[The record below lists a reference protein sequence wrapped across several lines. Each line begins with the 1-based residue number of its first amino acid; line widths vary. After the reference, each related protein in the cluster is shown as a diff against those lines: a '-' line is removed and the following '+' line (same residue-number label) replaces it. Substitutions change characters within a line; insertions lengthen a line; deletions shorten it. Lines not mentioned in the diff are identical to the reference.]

1 VCRRAGS
8 LASIERVCVQA
19 LPGYFCL
26 AALAWL
32 LSENRRAIPWRTVI
46 SGFAL
51 QLVLAL
57 ILLHSAP
64 ARAALLLLT
73 RAVDALQRATD
84 AGSSFV
90 FGFLGGGE
98 LPFAET
104 HPGAS
109 FVLAFKILPL
119 VLVISA
125 LSSLLF
131 YVGILQRITAA
142 FAWLLRRTLGIGGAL
157 AVGASTH
164 IYLGMIEAPLLI
176 RPYLANMTRGEMFAL
191 MSCGMAGV
199 AGTVMVI
206 YASILGPVVP
216 NALGAILIA
225 SVISTPAALAIAAM
239 MVPFAP
245 SAASEAISLERDAP
259 AGVLD
264 AIMRGTAD
272 GVGPLVGIATTLL
285 VTVALV
291 TLVNMVL
298 AKLPLGPPGSLT
310 LQGIFAVVFRP
321 VVWLIGVPWAES
333 GAASSLMGTKTVL
346 NELVAYIGLAKLPP
360 SALSPGSRTIMTFAL
375 CGFANFGSLGIMV
388 GGIGAMVPE
397 RRAEIA
403 TLGAKSL
410 ISGTIA
416 TCLSGAVAGLL
427 G

>member
-1 VCRRAGS
+1 
-8 LASIERVCVQA
+8 VQA
-19 LPGYFCL
+19 IPGYLCL
-26 AALAWL
+26 VALAWL
-32 LSENRRAIPWRTVI
+32 LSENRRAIPWRTVAG
-46 SGFAL
+46 GFAL
-51 QLVLAL
+51 QLLLAVT
-57 ILLHSAP
+57 LLHSSP
-64 ARAALLLLT
+64 ARAALFLIT

-84 AGSSFV
+84 AGSGFV
-90 FGFLGGGE
+90 FGYLGGGA

-125 LSSLLF
+125 LSALLF
-131 YVGILQRITAA
+131 YIGLLQRITAA

-176 RPYLANMTRGEMFAL
+176 RPYLASMTRGEMFAL
-191 MSCGMAGV
+191 MSCGMAGI

-216 NALGAILIA
+216 NALGVILIA
-225 SVISTPAALAIAAM
+225 SVISTPAALAVAAL
-239 MVPFAP
+239 MVPFTP
-245 SAASEAISLERDAP
+245 TLGSETITLDREPP
-259 AGVLD
+259 ANALD

-272 GVGPLVGIATTLL
+272 GVGPLVGITTTLL

-298 AKLPLGPPGSLT
+298 AKLPLGPPGTIT
-310 LQGIFAVVFRP
+310 LQGLFAILFRP
-321 VVWLIGVPWAES
+321 VMWLIGIPWAES
-333 GAASSLMGTKTVL
+333 STAATLMGTKTVL
-346 NELVAYIGLAKLPP
+346 NELVAYVSLAKLPP
-360 SALSPGSRTIMTFAL
+360 GALSPTSRTIVTFAL
-375 CGFANFGSLGIMV
+375 CGFANFGSLGIMA

-403 TLGAKSL
+403 TLSAKSL
-410 ISGTIA
+410 LSGTLA

-427 G
+427 A